1 MRLENFEPLFIALN
15 TDGERRQRFTIEY
28 NDVRVRV
35 LFLANIEPFLLT
47 FGIQGPNEYFEL
59 EMNRN
64 FEISSFFAKE
74 LYRKLI
80 DIFNIQYD
88 PEHKF
93 TPNDFLIFI
102 NNNVPEYKNTEKVES
117 SDILQY
123 KRDVEEADKVY
134 FCVGF
139 ITLQKVMLNLLI
151 LKRHEFYWERQ
162 RIIGTAKEI
171 LVLNGLI

>member
-1 MRLENFEPLFIALN
+1 MEHVRINLLRKLDYFGREFMRLENFEPLFIALN

-102 NNNVPEYKNTEKVES
+102 NNNVPEYKNTEK
-117 SDILQY
+117 
-123 KRDVEEADKVY
+123 
-134 FCVGF
+134 
-139 ITLQKVMLNLLI
+139 
-151 LKRHEFYWERQ
+151 
-162 RIIGTAKEI
+162 
-171 LVLNGLI
+171 